1 MTNNRKDN
9 MKIEKCYYCGGN
21 CPNESKDSEFLCDS
35 YAGDIDDLYKNEQA
49 TSKRAE
55 RII

>member
-1 MTNNRKDN
+1 MRKNKRINKRDN

-21 CPNESKDSEFLCDS
+21 CPNEPKDSEFLCDS

-49 TSKRAE
+49 NNQKV
-55 RII
+55 